1 MEVEY
6 PGLGWFDHV
15 AFHVSSHS
23 IDGIVTQGHAKSA
36 VYTISIRSKR
46 SHAKLYVAKS
56 DFSLETLRDELCAA
70 LDHGHVCQAACPWY
84 FVDMDT
90 HIPKRRVFT
99 SSTSNGA
106 ISSHIQM
113 FQSVLD
119 HTLAYIL
126 CPESRSCKK
135 PVEVLPPIFFR
146 FLFGGVRKDA
156 VPAGLFDHAAE
167 GTKLSPK
174 PNYHAQTKALALDV
188 CMVCKI
194 TLHGSAKE
202 LSVSGIST
210 LPCKHSFHD
219 ECIVEALNDSL
230 ECPSCVAQVA
240 A

>member
-23 IDGIVTQGHAKSA
+23 IDGIVTQGHA
-36 VYTISIRSKR
+36 VYTISIRNKR

-56 DFSLETLRDELCAA
+56 DFSFEALRDELCAA

-119 HTLAYIL
+119 HTLAFIL
-126 CPESRSCKK
+126 CPESRSRAQGCS
-135 PVEVLPPIFFR
+135 
-146 FLFGGVRKDA
+146 
-156 VPAGLFDHAAE
+156 AGWAFDQAAE

-174 PNYHAQTKALALDV
+174 RNYHAQKKALALDV